1 MNETKAKARFIR
13 LEEVMHR
20 TGLKKTSIYSKM
32 KAQGFPQ
39 KIDLGGNSVAWLESD
54 IDDWIN
60 QKLNQQDNAK

>member
-32 KAQGFPQ
+32 KAQKFPQ
-39 KIDLGGNSVAWLESD
+39 KIDLGGNNVAWLESD

-60 QKLNQQDNAK
+60 QKINEQEATK